1 MEAQVATTPSPPVLV
16 NFFKTHEVDGKKET
30 EGVEITIKG
39 AVFLCRRA
47 GGTNRRYR
55 LHLSMASERYKDK
68 LLSDDPDLQ
77 LEGEDKSTLEAF
89 AESVVLGWRNI
100 AGRDG
105 LEMPFTRDNFIMLM
119 TACPDLWVEL
129 RLEARAM
136 SNFRVVTAVEQGEAL
151 GNS

>member
-1 MEAQVATTPSPPVLV
+1 M
-16 NFFKTHEVDGKKET
+16 
-30 EGVEITIKG
+30 
-39 AVFLCRRA
+39 
-47 GGTNRRYR
+47 
-55 LHLSMASERYKDK
+55 
-68 LLSDDPDLQ
+68 
-77 LEGEDKSTLEAF
+77 
-89 AESVVLGWRNI
+89 LGWRNI